1 MNADQRHEQM
11 MCGEWPKTGLIEEL
25 EFKLGIAQA
34 REDLRMRALMPQ
46 CLYDGC
52 TGATVRHRGARFCSD
67 LCARLYGE
75 QQADR
80 YSWCVQC
87 VQWHDESC
95 EVTI

>member
-1 MNADQRHEQM
+1 MDVHEKLEAM
-11 MCGEWPKTGLIEEL
+11 MCGEYPMSGLVREL
-25 EFKLGIAQA
+25 EHV
-34 REDLRMRALMPQ
+34 RMRRYIPQ

-52 TGATVRHRGARFCSD
+52 TGASVKHRGARFCSD

-80 YSWCVQC
+80 YTWCVQC

-95 EVTI
+95 EVAG